1 MPNLEELIKIRK
13 QAIEK
18 YMQENNLEQFLL
30 KSAQV
35 YYDKYIIKSL
45 ESQATEDLKKDK
57 ISYRHSGKYVTTNN
71 EKISKLFLDKI
82 SALNIKFFSHEDI
95 DNISPKDD
103 PIIYVIKS
111 DNHQEYEYFIRIS
124 YLKGLAKQ
132 DGFNFAVETETSMD
146 GLFVSFEVMGQV
158 PKLVFARKRTKNK
171 SVR

>member
-1 MPNLEELIKIRK
+1 M
-13 QAIEK
+13 
-18 YMQENNLEQFLL
+18 

-35 YYDKYIIKSL
+35 YYDKYVVKSL
-45 ESQATEDLKKDK
+45 VSQATEDLKKDK

-82 SALNIKFFSHEDI
+82 SSLNIKFFSREDI

-103 PIIYVIKS
+103 PIIHVIKS
-111 DNHQEYEYFIRIS
+111 DNHEEYEYFIRVS
-124 YLKGLAKQ
+124 YLKSLAEQ
-132 DGFNFAVETETSMD
+132 DGYNFADETVTSMD